1 MLNLI
6 CMNTPEIPIS
16 AYRHYTHRCLS
27 FSETVCLHPLP
38 GIMTAHMLSL
48 MIRVVID
55 TNVFVAAMRS
65 EGGASRAVL
74 KNALTGHY
82 VPLFG
87 NALWLEYEAML
98 GRPIWTNETSDEER
112 RTVMAALARQ
122 GRWVSIYYGWRPNLP
137 DEGDNHLVELALA
150 GNANAIVT
158 HNISDL
164 KGGELAW
171 PDLHILKPS
180 ECLEA
185 FK

>member
-1 MLNLI
+1 MVRL
-6 CMNTPEIPIS
+6 
-16 AYRHYTHRCLS
+16 
-27 FSETVCLHPLP
+27 
-38 GIMTAHMLSL
+38 
-48 MIRVVID
+48 VID

-74 KNALTGHY
+74 KRALTGSY

-98 GRPIWTNETSDEER
+98 GRSIWTEESTDHER
-112 RTVMAALARQ
+112 RTVMAALAKQ
-122 GRWVSIYYGWRPNLP
+122 GKWISIYYGWRPNLP
-137 DEGDNHLVELALA
+137 DEGDNHLIELAVA
-150 GNANAIVT
+150 GGAEAVIT

-171 PDLHILKPS
+171 PELRILKPS
-180 ECLEA
+180 ECLEV